1 MVLSHCNKRVERGV
15 GGINREIGLPI
26 SCEIKKKKENGNE
39 KFRSQFV
46 SQENE
51 EKNENK

>member
-1 MVLSHCNKRVERGV
+1 M
-15 GGINREIGLPI
+15 GLLI
-26 SCEIKKKKENGNE
+26 SCEIKKKENGSE

-51 EKNENK
+51 EKNENKWNEKMMSRVKVKSNLQGKIN